1 MISAELT
8 TQLLRLTRDE
18 ITEVYGVL
26 KHRSHALSQQ
36 EKSAFTAGD
45 EVYWHSTKKGGKR
58 IDGIVTK
65 VMKKNVKVRVGFT
78 EWTVHPSFLNHNEDT
93 GEELTFNPLT
103 GAME

>member
-36 EKSAFTAGD
+36 EKSAFTVGD

-65 VMKKNVKVRVGFT
+65 VMKKNVKVRVGYT
-78 EWTVHPSFLNHNEDT
+78 EWTVHPSFLHHDDEDA
-93 GEELTFNPLT
+93 EEPTFNPLT
-103 GAME
+103 GDFE